1 MTDTPTD
8 QPVHLHHAIATDPRA
23 HPPEE
28 AHHLSQ
34 IHMSLRTELRD
45 PEVALQHTVADQEA
59 PELGENPKVGGQ
71 GRDHQYVGD
80 TLQGG
85 MIIEGI
91 LVAGRLDVMDMTLHM
106 DVRHALLEI
115 GHRCR

>member
-8 QPVHLHHAIATDPRA
+8 QPVHLHHAIATDPHAR
-23 HPPEE
+23 PPEE
-28 AHHLSQ
+28 VHHLSQ

-45 PEVALQHTVADQEA
+45 LEVALQHTVADQEA
-59 PELGENPKVGGQ
+59 LELGENPKVGGQ
-71 GRDHQYVGD
+71 DRDRQYVGD
-80 TLQGG
+80 TLQGE

-91 LVAGRLDVMDMTLHM
+91 LVAGRLDVMHMTLHM

-115 GHRCR
+115 GHHCR